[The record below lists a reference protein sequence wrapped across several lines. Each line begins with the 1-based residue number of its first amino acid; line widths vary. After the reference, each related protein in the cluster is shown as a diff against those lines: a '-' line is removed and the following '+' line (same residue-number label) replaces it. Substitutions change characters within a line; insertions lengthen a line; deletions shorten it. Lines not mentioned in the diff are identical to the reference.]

1 MMKYSLDINGRVYEN
16 FTEEYLRS
24 SLAAMLNIESGED
37 NFLILD
43 PAEPIQNSIYIQTWY
58 ENGVFDIETRIVHA
72 DDSYTHYL
80 YETSSLEE
88 ATKIFTEYYL
98 YQKLPNIAEW
108 QDVTDTM

>member
-1 MMKYSLDINGRVYEN
+1 MKKFTLEIDGTVYDDV
-16 FTEEYLRS
+16 TEDFLKDS
-24 SLAAMLNIESGED
+24 IKAMPGKEPGGD

-80 YETSSLEE
+80 YKTSSLEE
-88 ATKIFTEYYL
+88 ATKLFTEYYL
-98 YQKLPNIAEW
+98 YQKLPNITEW